1 MRRRGLLTVAA
12 AASALLATGASGAS
26 PLQDGFQP
34 DWLAGRAAPAGARP
48 APKGGLPHQTTE
60 IRQERQVQ
68 KDLPQAGD
76 PLWKVLRTTKVSGD
90 AKTGLFIADHSAQV
104 KALAGKTLTLSGF
117 MLPLEQSDTTRHFL
131 ISRYTPVCFFC
142 PPGDP
147 NEVVEV
153 RLRRPIQAGYSL
165 VKVTGVFSLA
175 NNGEKGLFF
184 RIDG

>member
-1 MRRRGLLTVAA
+1 MSRAGLLLLSLAACAPLFAGPSGAA
-12 AASALLATGASGAS
+12 AAPDSL
-26 PLQDGFQP
+26 QP
-34 DWLAGRAAPAGARP
+34 DWLAGRAAPAGAR
-48 APKGGLPHQTTE
+48 AASSSGLPRQTAE

-90 AKTGLFIADHSAQV
+90 AKTGLFVAQHSAQV
-104 KALAGKTLTLSGF
+104 EALAGKTLTLSGF
-117 MLPLEQSDTTRHFL
+117 MLPLEQSETTRHFL

-165 VKVTGVFSLA
+165 VKIRGVFSLA